1 MRTKNKYRLN
11 KKILSE
17 IDNNFEMK
25 NNNKMNNKI
34 LDNNKDEY
42 LDDEDDYLQKE
53 LLKINKRPE
62 NLEMKKKYYRN
73 PFYDSLTQNN
83 MQLKE
88 IKLKFVL
95 TKEEY
100 TLLMREKA
108 RFNNPLNS

>member
-1 MRTKNKYRLN
+1 LRTKNKYRLN

-42 LDDEDDYLQKE
+42 LDDEDNYLQKE
-53 LLKINKRPE
+53 ILKINKRPE